1 MDVTPLPGSTGLDP
15 TESVNIV
22 KQEPENPINIDK
34 QLTEEKT

>member
-22 KQEPENPINIDK
+22 KQEKPINIDK